1 MSLILTLD
9 TALDACTVAL
19 GRSGVLVAGRHEPM
33 RRGQAEALAPMIDAV
48 MAEAG
53 ARPAALDAIAVTV
66 GPGAF
71 TGMRIGIAAARG
83 LALALDRPAFGLT
96 TTEAIAASQP
106 EAGVGATSSEVGAPL
121 LIAIETKRQDLYL
134 ALVPAGRGA
143 GGGSA
148 PVACPPEEA
157 VAWLEKTGAA
167 GWRKGLL
174 LAGDGTARAGA
185 ALTAAGLHWRPAGG
199 PALPA
204 PEALATLAEAARV
217 AGPPGT
223 PPEPLYLRP
232 PDATPPRPPA
242 WRAAPGDG
250 RDS

>member
-19 GRSGVLVAGRHEPM
+19 GRSGALVAGRHEPM

-53 ARPAALDAIAVTV
+53 ARPTALDAIAVTV

-83 LALALDRPAFGLT
+83 LALALDRPAFGLAST
-96 TTEAIAASQP
+96 DAIAASQP
-106 EAGVGATSSEVGAPL
+106 MASTGAEEGVPL

-134 ALVPAGRGA
+134 ALVAADRGVGS
-143 GGGSA
+143 GGA
-148 PVACPPEEA
+148 PVAHPPEA
-157 VAWLEKTGAA
+157 VAAWLEKIGGGAA
-167 GWRKGLL
+167 REKGVL
-174 LAGDGTARAGA
+174 LAGDGMARAGA
-185 ALTAAGLHWRPAGG
+185 ALTAAGFHWRPAGG
-199 PALPA
+199 PALPMPA
-204 PEALATLAEAARV
+204 ALAALAEATRA
-217 AGPPGT
+217 AGLPAG

-242 WRAAPGDG
+242 WRDVRDDG
-250 RDS
+250 REP